1 MLRHNS
7 GLRVRDSATGGR
19 RSAFGR
25 RRVRVLA
32 GAVLATALAMSAG
45 CRQDMHQAPR
55 YDPLEAS
62 DFFADGRAS
71 RPIVGGT
78 IARGFLRADP
88 VFYTGKQG
96 ATFVADLPV
105 PITRDLVKRGQG
117 RYNIYCSPCHGA
129 AGYGDGMIVRRGY
142 RRAASYHIDRLRTAP
157 PGYFFDVITRGFG
170 VMPDYAAQV
179 PVRDRWAIVAYIR
192 ALQLSQ
198 RATLADVPPA
208 EQRKLAAGETA
219 PAQPAAAAGHAH
231 D

>member
-1 MLRHNS
+1 MT
-7 GLRVRDSATGGR
+7 ATTQQPR
-19 RSAFGR
+19 WL
-25 RRVRVLA
+25 RRVRGLAQVLTSLLL
-32 GAVLATALAMSAG
+32 GVAVVG
-45 CRQDMHQAPR
+45 CRHDMQDQPKYRPYRPSAF
-55 YDPLEAS
+55 YD
-62 DFFADGRAS
+62 DGRS
-71 RPIVGGT
+71 ERPLVDGT
-78 IARGFLRADP
+78 VARGHLNDDALL
-88 VFYTGKQG
+88 YTGKVGTAPAEAFPFSVTAEVLQ
-96 ATFVADLPV
+96 
-105 PITRDLVKRGQG
+105 RGQE

>member
-1 MLRHNS
+1 MKATTQQPRRLRRAR
-7 GLRVRDSATGGR
+7 GLAQALATVLLGVVVGGCR
-19 RSAFGR
+19 HDMQDQPKYRPYRPSAFYDDGR
-25 RRVRVLA
+25 SER
-32 GAVLATALAMSAG
+32 
-45 CRQDMHQAPR
+45 
-55 YDPLEAS
+55 PLE
-62 DFFADGRAS
+62 DGT
-71 RPIVGGT
+71 V
-78 IARGFLRADP
+78 ARDHLNDDILL
-88 VFYTGKQG
+88 YTGKVG
-96 ATFVADLPV
+96 SAPADVFPFPV
-105 PITRDLVKRGQG
+105 TADVLQRGQE

-129 AGYGDGMIVRRGY
+129 VGYGDGMIVRRGY

-208 EQRKLAAGETA
+208 AQRTLAAGDTA

>member
-7 GLRVRDSATGGR
+7 GLRVRDSAIGGR

-117 RYNIYCSPCHGA
+117 RYNIYCSPCHGVT
-129 AGYGDGMIVRRGY
+129 GDGNGMIVQRGFKQPT
-142 RRAASYHIDRLRTAP
+142 SYHSDRLRAQP
-157 PGYFFDVITRGFG
+157 AGYIYDVITNGFG
-170 VMPDYAAQV
+170 AMQDYSAQIA
-179 PVRDRWAIVAYIR
+179 PADRWAVVAYVR
-192 ALQLSQ
+192 TLQFS
-198 RATLADVPPA
+198 RNVKAADLPA
-208 EQRKLAAGETA
+208 PDRERLDGKA
-219 PAQPAAAAGHAH
+219 PEGGQTH

>member
-1 MLRHNS
+1 MT
-7 GLRVRDSATGGR
+7 ATTQQPR
-19 RSAFGR
+19 WL
-25 RRVRVLA
+25 RRVRGLAQVLTSLLL
-32 GAVLATALAMSAG
+32 GVAVVG
-45 CRQDMHQAPR
+45 CRHDMQDQPKYRPYRPSAF
-55 YDPLEAS
+55 YD
-62 DFFADGRAS
+62 DGRS
-71 RPIVGGT
+71 ERPLVDGT
-78 IARGFLRADP
+78 VARGHLNDDALL
-88 VFYTGKQG
+88 YTGKVG
-96 ATFVADLPV
+96 TV
-105 PITRDLVKRGQG
+105 PAEAFPFSVTAEVLQRGQE